1 MKHCSAV
8 YSEMYGKENIH
19 MKTAVIYWSG
29 TGNTEKMA
37 ESVYAGMKEAGAD
50 AKLMTI
56 AEAGADIIAACDAIA
71 FGCPAMGAEV
81 LEESE
86 FEPAFSSFESLLAG
100 KKTGLFGSYG
110 WGDGAWMRDWQDRV
124 ISDGAELI
132 ADGVICMNEPDDA
145 ALAECRDLGAK
156 LAA

>member
-1 MKHCSAV
+1 
-8 YSEMYGKENIH
+8 

-37 ESVYAGMKEAGAD
+37 EAVCAGMKNAGAD
-50 AKLMTI
+50 AVIMSVSEVS
-56 AEAGADIIAACDAIA
+56 AADVNNYDAIA
-71 FGCPAMGAEV
+71 FGCPAMGSEV

-86 FEPAFSSFESLLAG
+86 FDPFFTDAEAFLSG

-110 WGDGAWMRDWQDRV
+110 WGDGTWMRDWEERV
-124 ISDGAELI
+124 RNCGAELVS
-132 ADGVICMNEPDDA
+132 DGVICMNEPDDSA
-145 ALAECRDLGAK
+145 IAECEALGAS

>member
-1 MKHCSAV
+1 
-8 YSEMYGKENIH
+8 

-37 ESVYAGMKEAGAD
+37 QSVLEGMKKAGAEAD
-50 AKLMTI
+50 LFTI
-56 AEAGADIIAACDAIA
+56 SEVSADMIAAYDAIA

-86 FEPAFSSFESLLAG
+86 FDPAFTSFESLLAG
-100 KKTGLFGSYG
+100 KKIGLFGSYG
-110 WGDGAWMRDWQDRV
+110 WGDGTWMRDWEQRV
-124 ISDGAELI
+124 RDAGADLVS
-132 ADGVICMNEPDDA
+132 DGVICMNEPDA
-145 ALAECRDLGAK
+145 AAEAECEDLGAK